1 MEDTRTDYARGLDRG
16 LELALEIINS
26 TANTRFISVGEVGL
40 YLHDPEFY
48 AYLNKSETLTEEKV

>member
-1 MEDTRTDYARGLDRG
+1 MEDTRTDYTRGLDRG

-26 TANTRFISVGEVGL
+26 TADVRFGNVGEVGL

-48 AYLNKSETLTEEKV
+48 AHFKKPATLTEENI